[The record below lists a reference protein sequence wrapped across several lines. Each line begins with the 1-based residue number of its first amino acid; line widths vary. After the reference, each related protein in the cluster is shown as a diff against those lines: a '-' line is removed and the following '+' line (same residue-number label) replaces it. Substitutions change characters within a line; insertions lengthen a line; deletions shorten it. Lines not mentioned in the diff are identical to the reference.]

1 MQSIRPGLQEGMGLL
16 TGGDPAGI
24 GVEEEEE
31 DHAEGHE
38 VHVDEEEDT
47 AVVEAPAWL
56 HAADGV
62 DGAGGCDEGGH
73 GEKYSGAVVGE
84 VREEKGEAEA

>member
-1 MQSIRPGLQEGMGLL
+1 MGLL
-16 TGGDPAGI
+16 TGGDPTGI

-38 VHVDEEEDT
+38 VHIDEEEDT
-47 AVVEAPAWL
+47 AVVEAPAGL

-62 DGAGGCDEGGH
+62 DGASDCSEGGH
-73 GEKYSGAVVGE
+73 GEKYGGAVVGE
-84 VREEKGEAEA
+84 VREKKSQAKA

>member
-1 MQSIRPGLQEGMGLL
+1 M
-16 TGGDPAGI
+16 
-24 GVEEEEE
+24 
-31 DHAEGHE
+31 
-38 VHVDEEEDT
+38 
-47 AVVEAPAWL
+47 VEAPAGL